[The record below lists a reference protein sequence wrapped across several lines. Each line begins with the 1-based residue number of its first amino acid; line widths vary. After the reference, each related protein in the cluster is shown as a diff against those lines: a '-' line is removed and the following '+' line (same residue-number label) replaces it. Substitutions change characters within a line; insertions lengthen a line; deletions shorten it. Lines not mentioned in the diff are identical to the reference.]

1 MHIGGAADDVVGNL
15 ARNFA
20 QHHPVFAVGAVA
32 RHHVKTFLFGNLEHA
47 RQVGRVILQIT
58 IHSGNVLALRVID
71 ARHQRQA
78 LAVVFFQF
86 HHPESRMR
94 DAVQLLQ
101 GLVFGTIVYKDHFIF
116 VSLQG
121 LRDALYLG
129 LDVFFFVVD
138 TNDYR

>member
-1 MHIGGAADDVVGNL
+1 ML

-20 QHHPVFAVGAVA
+20 KHHAVFAVGAVA
-32 RHHVKTFLFGNLEHA
+32 SHHVKTFLFGNLEHA

-58 IHSGNVLALRVID
+58 IHSGNVLALARNRFPPSARGSGRSSFSAPPPGVAD
-71 ARHQRQA
+71 ASM
-78 LAVVFFQF
+78 LYN
-86 HHPESRMR
+86 S
-94 DAVQLLQ
+94 LQ
-101 GLVFGTIVYKDHFIF
+101 SLVFGTIVYKDHFIF

-121 LRDALYLG
+121 FRNALYLG